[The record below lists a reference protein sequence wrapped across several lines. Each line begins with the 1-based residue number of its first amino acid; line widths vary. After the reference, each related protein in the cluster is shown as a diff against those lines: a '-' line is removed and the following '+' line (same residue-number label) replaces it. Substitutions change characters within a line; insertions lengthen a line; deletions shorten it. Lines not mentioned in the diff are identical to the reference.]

1 MTKKFFAVFILICI
15 LVTTVSVTA
24 NADAPYREPGYIN
37 HYSAYYIRNAKSGL
51 YLDLQASGTTNG
63 THFQQYTFGDPS
75 EVFTLISVS
84 TDVYAVKSTFYNAEG
99 RSMVMDGRSNC
110 VAGAQVILY
119 NYLSGATE
127 QAWRFTKNS
136 DGTYSLSPQ
145 KNPSLCLAIEG
156 GSTASHAKAKLAAKN
171 TSDLSQRWYFEYV
184 PDATGVT
191 STGMEYF
198 FIRNKHSGLYLD
210 LQRSSTES
218 GTHFQQ
224 YQFGQNGCPSEK
236 FTISDRN
243 GYGLI
248 ETSLKSRMVMDG
260 RSNCVAGAQV
270 ILYPRVSE
278 APEQDWYFRRNDDG
292 TYCISP
298 KKNVYLNLAVEGS
311 STSNN
316 AKVKLEAR
324 ASSDNQKWYLEPVSA
339 ADFQPKYMFPDPENG
354 VTPYRNVSSGY
365 KTSER
370 PTHYA
375 LDIIGKNA
383 DISYQKIYSP
393 TSGTVVFSNYT
404 GEAGYYVIIESDMCR
419 RGTGKKIKYTFG
431 HLAWKSELKVGQRI
445 LPWDFIGYVGDTGDP
460 DPVYGPPGFHLHT
473 AIFHVKN
480 NARLW
485 PDGDNC
491 HNPQFF
497 HSNTDFVGK
506 LSSTSP

>member
-119 NYLSGATE
+119 
-127 QAWRFTKNS
+127 
-136 DGTYSLSPQ
+136 
-145 KNPSLCLAIEG
+145 
-156 GSTASHAKAKLAAKN
+156 
-171 TSDLSQRWYFEYV
+171 
-184 PDATGVT
+184 
-191 STGMEYF
+191 
-198 FIRNKHSGLYLD
+198 
-210 LQRSSTES
+210 
-218 GTHFQQ
+218 
-224 YQFGQNGCPSEK
+224 
-236 FTISDRN
+236 
-243 GYGLI
+243 
-248 ETSLKSRMVMDG
+248 
-260 RSNCVAGAQV
+260 
-270 ILYPRVSE
+270 PRVSE

-298 KKNVYLNLAVEGS
+298 KKHVYLNLAVEGS

-383 DISYQKIYSP
+383 DISYQNIYSP

-404 GEAGYYVIIESDMCR
+404 GEAGYYVIIESDMCW

-497 HSNTDFVGK
+497 HSNTDFVGD